1 MTRSLED
8 VFQQFCNFGA
18 KGAPPLMDGAKFAKL
33 CKDMKLLDKNLSATD
48 VDIIFA
54 KSKPEYCEAVVPMT
68 CQGRIQI
75 FIRGGQSPAVLVSRA
90 SSLQHGEGRI

>member
-1 MTRSLED
+1 MARMTRSLED

-54 KSKPEYCEAVVPMT
+54 KSKP
-68 CQGRIQI
+68 
-75 FIRGGQSPAVLVSRA
+75 
-90 SSLQHGEGRI
+90 